1 VASSALRWLIPV
13 LAIVAEDAIA
23 GTDAAVRL
31 DSQMSSPRYLGAASC
46 SSSSCHGGAGEQHN
60 QFIVWSQRDFHQ
72 RASLILTNARSARI
86 AERLSI
92 NDASISTRC
101 TVCHSPLT
109 TISPTRL
116 SDKNHPDNGVSCE
129 SCHGPAEAWLR
140 SHTRRDYTYAMRVST
155 GMRDLRNWYV
165 RANACVACHQTVD
178 TDVIAAGHPRLVFEL
193 STQTKAQPPHWRDPD
208 DSPVRTWLTG
218 QAVALRELSWKM
230 QGNGRN
236 SDPDALAQTSALAWL
251 LSKVTSSDR
260 SLPPILEDADS
271 DTLQRAADQLARHV
285 SARTFENGYSNTVL
299 QVLTS
304 LAAEFSGS
312 SPVPADAVFY
322 RAKRLALACV
332 ALSETS
338 GHPPVASAELERIL
352 EDVSSPIN
360 FNASAFAE
368 HLAAWR
374 PIATKQ

>member
-1 VASSALRWLIPV
+1 M
-13 LAIVAEDAIA
+13 A
-23 GTDAAVRL
+23 GKEAAVRL
-31 DSQMSSPRYLGAASC
+31 EGPMSSPRYLGAASC

-72 RASLILTNARSARI
+72 HASLILTNARSARV
-86 AERLSI
+86 AENLGI
-92 NDASISTRC
+92 NNAAVSTRC

-116 SDKNHPDNGVSCE
+116 FDKNYRDNGVSCE

-140 SHTRRDYTYAMRVST
+140 SHTRRDYTYAMRVSA

-178 TDVIAAGHPRLVFEL
+178 TDVVDSGHPRLVFEL
-193 STQTKAQPPHWRDPD
+193 STQTKAQPPHWRDPP
-208 DSPVRTWLTG
+208 DSPVRAWLTG

-230 QGNGRN
+230 QGNDRN

-260 SLPPILEDADS
+260 SLPLILEDADS
-271 DTLQRAADQLARHV
+271 DTLHRAADQLARHV
-285 SARTFENGYSNTVL
+285 SARTFENGYSTTVL
-299 QVLTS
+299 QMLTS

-312 SPVPADAVFY
+312 APVPADVLFY

-332 ALSETS
+332 ALSETATHS
-338 GHPPVASAELERIL
+338 PIASAELGRIL

-360 FNASAFAE
+360 FNASAFAK

-374 PIATKQ
+374 TTAATQ

>member
-1 VASSALRWLIPV
+1 V
-13 LAIVAEDAIA
+13 LAIVAENAMA
-23 GTDAAVRL
+23 GKEAAVRL
-31 DSQMSSPRYLGAASC
+31 EGPMSSPRYLGAASC

-60 QFIVWSQRDFHQ
+60 QFIVWSERDFHQ
-72 RASLILTNARSARI
+72 RASLILTTARSARI

-92 NDASISTRC
+92 NDASVSTRC

-109 TISPTRL
+109 TISQARL
-116 SDKNHPDNGVSCE
+116 SDKSHPDNGVSCE

-140 SHTRRDYTYAMRVST
+140 SHTRRDYTYAMRVSA
-155 GMRDLRNWYV
+155 GMRDLRNLYV

-178 TDVIAAGHPRLVFEL
+178 PDVVDAGHPRMVFEL
-193 STQTKAQPPHWRDPD
+193 STQTKAQPPHWRDPA
-208 DSPVRTWLTG
+208 DSPVRAWLTG

-230 QGNGRN
+230 QGNDRN
-236 SDPDALAQTSALAWL
+236 SDPDALAQASALVWL

-260 SLPPILEDADS
+260 SLPLILEDADS
-271 DTLQRAADQLARHV
+271 DALHHATDQLARHV
-285 SARTFENGYSNTVL
+285 SARTFENGYSSTVL
-299 QVLTS
+299 QMLTS
-304 LAAEFSGS
+304 LAAEFNRS
-312 SPVPADAVFY
+312 SPVSTDVLFY

-352 EDVSSPIN
+352 EDVSSPVN
-360 FNASAFAE
+360 FKASVFAE

-374 PIATKQ
+374 NTATTQ

>member
-1 VASSALRWLIPV
+1 V
-13 LAIVAEDAIA
+13 LAILAEDAMA
-23 GTDAAVRL
+23 GTEAAVRL
-31 DSQMSSPRYLGAASC
+31 DGQMSSPRYLGAASC

-60 QFIVWSQRDFHQ
+60 QFIIWSQRDFHQ

-92 NDASISTRC
+92 NDVSVSTRC

-116 SDKNHPDNGVSCE
+116 SDKNHPDSGVSCE

-140 SHTRRDYTYAMRVST
+140 SHTRRDYTYAMRVSA
-155 GMRDLRNWYV
+155 GMHDLRNWYI

-178 TDVIAAGHPRLVFEL
+178 NDVVDAGHPRLVFEL
-193 STQTKAQPPHWRDPD
+193 STQTKAQPPHWRDPV

-230 QGNGRN
+230 QGSGRN
-236 SDPDALAQTSALAWL
+236 SDPDALAQTNALAWL

-285 SARTFENGYSNTVL
+285 SARTFENGYSTTVL
-299 QVLTS
+299 QMLTS
-304 LAAEFSGS
+304 LAAEFRKS
-312 SPVPADAVFY
+312 SPVPADVLFY

-332 ALSETS
+332 ALSEPA
-338 GHPPVASAELERIL
+338 GHPPVASAELGRIL
-352 EDVSSPIN
+352 EDVSSPVN
-360 FNASAFAE
+360 FNANVFAE
-368 HLAAWR
+368 HLAAWHST
-374 PIATKQ
+374 ATKQ

>member
-1 VASSALRWLIPV
+1 MAGKEVAA
-13 LAIVAEDAIA
+13 
-23 GTDAAVRL
+23 RL
-31 DSQMSSPRYLGAASC
+31 EGPMSSPHYLGAASC

-72 RASLILTNARSARI
+72 RASLILTTARSARI

-92 NDASISTRC
+92 NDASVSPRC

-109 TISPTRL
+109 TISSARL
-116 SDKNHPDNGVSCE
+116 VDKNHPDNGVSCE

-140 SHTRRDYTYAMRVST
+140 SHTRRDYTYAMRVSA

-178 TDVIAAGHPRLVFEL
+178 TDVVDAGHPRLVFEL
-193 STQTKAQPPHWRDPD
+193 SAQMKAQPPHWRDSA
-208 DSPVRTWLTG
+208 DSPIRAWLTG

-230 QGNGRN
+230 QSSGRN

-260 SLPPILEDADS
+260 SLPLILEGADDDA
-271 DTLQRAADQLARHV
+271 LHRAADQLARHV
-285 SARTFENGYSNTVL
+285 SARTFENGYSTRVL
-299 QVLTS
+299 QGLTS
-304 LAAEFSGS
+304 LAAEFNRS
-312 SPVPADAVFY
+312 SAVPGDVLFY
-322 RAKRLALACV
+322 RAKRVALACL

-338 GHPPVASAELERIL
+338 DHPSVASVELGRIL
-352 EDVSSPIN
+352 EDVSSPVN
-360 FNASAFAE
+360 FNASVFAE

-374 PIATKQ
+374 NTATRQ

>member
-1 VASSALRWLIPV
+1 MAG
-13 LAIVAEDAIA
+13 AE
-23 GTDAAVRL
+23 AAVRL
-31 DSQMSSPRYLGAASC
+31 EGQASLPRYLGAASC

-60 QFIVWSQRDFHQ
+60 QFIVWSLRDFHQ

-92 NDASISTRC
+92 NDATVSTRC
-101 TVCHSPLT
+101 SVCHSPLR
-109 TISPTRL
+109 TISSVRI
-116 SDKNHPDNGVSCE
+116 SDKNHPDSGVSCE

-178 TDVIAAGHPRLVFEL
+178 TAVIAAGHPRLVFEL
-193 STQTKAQPPHWRDPD
+193 STQTKAQPPHWRDSD
-208 DSPVRTWLTG
+208 DSPVRTWLVG

-230 QGNGRN
+230 QGGGRN
-236 SDPDALAQTSALAWL
+236 ADPDALAQTSALAWL
-251 LSKVTSSDR
+251 LSKVTSSDQ
-260 SLPPILEDADS
+260 SLPSVLEEADS

-285 SARTFENGYSNTVL
+285 SARTFENGYSTTVL
-299 QVLTS
+299 KVLIS
-304 LAAEFSGS
+304 LGAEFSRS
-312 SPVPADAVFY
+312 SPVPGYVLFY
-322 RAKRLALACV
+322 RAKRVALACV

-338 GHPPVASAELERIL
+338 DHPPVAPAELGRIL
-352 EDVSSPIN
+352 EDVSSTVN
-360 FNASAFAE
+360 FNARAFAE

-374 PIATKQ
+374 VTAATQ

>member
-1 VASSALRWLIPV
+1 M
-13 LAIVAEDAIA
+13 
-23 GTDAAVRL
+23 

-92 NDASISTRC
+92 NDVSVSTRC

-109 TISPTRL
+109 TVSPTRL
-116 SDKNHPDNGVSCE
+116 SDKNHPDSGVSCE

-140 SHTRRDYTYAMRVST
+140 SHTRRDYTYAMRVSA
-155 GMRDLRNWYV
+155 GMHDLRNWYI

-178 TDVIAAGHPRLVFEL
+178 NDVVDAGHPRLVFEL
-193 STQTKAQPPHWRDPD
+193 STQTKAQPPHWRDSD

-218 QAVALRELSWKM
+218 QAVALREVSWKM
-230 QGNGRN
+230 KDNGRN

-260 SLPPILEDADS
+260 SLPSILEDADS

-285 SARTFENGYSNTVL
+285 SARTFENGYSAAVL
-299 QVLTS
+299 QLLTS
-304 LAAEFSGS
+304 LASEFSGS
-312 SPVPADAVFY
+312 SPVPEDALFY

-338 GHPPVASAELERIL
+338 GHPPVASAELGRIL
-352 EDVSSPIN
+352 EDVSSPVN
-360 FNASAFAE
+360 FNDSAFSPG
-368 HLAAWR
+368 R
-374 PIATKQ
+374 NCSGRMPIPTRLDR

>member
-1 VASSALRWLIPV
+1 MAG
-13 LAIVAEDAIA
+13 AE
-23 GTDAAVRL
+23 AAVRL
-31 DSQMSSPRYLGAASC
+31 EGQASLPRYLGAASC

-109 TISPTRL
+109 TISSARL
-116 SDKNHPDNGVSCE
+116 SDKNHPDSGVSCE

-140 SHTRRDYTYAMRVST
+140 SHTRRDYTYAMRVSA

-178 TDVIAAGHPRLVFEL
+178 TDVVDAGHPRLVFEL
-193 STQTKAQPPHWRDPD
+193 STQTKAEPPHWRDLA

-218 QAVALRELSWKM
+218 QAVALRELSWKA
-230 QGNGRN
+230 QGNDRN
-236 SDPDALAQTSALAWL
+236 SDPDAFAQTSALAWL

-260 SLPPILEDADS
+260 SLPLILEDAGS
-271 DTLQRAADQLARHV
+271 DNLHHAADQLARHV
-285 SARTFENGYSNTVL
+285 SSRSFENRYSTTLL
-299 QVLTS
+299 QMLTS
-304 LAAEFSGS
+304 LAAEFSRS
-312 SPVPADAVFY
+312 SPVPADVLFY

-338 GHPPVASAELERIL
+338 SYPPVASAELERIL
-352 EDVSSPIN
+352 EDVSSPVN
-360 FNASAFAE
+360 FNATVFAE

-374 PIATKQ
+374 NTATRQ